1 MPNTPSVMTPA
12 VIPLAATPL
21 RGITS
26 AVRARIPP
34 SPWLSARITSARY
47 LIEMM
52 MISAQNTTDA
62 TPNAVDWSTVS
73 SEWSNASRNA

>member
-1 MPNTPSVMTPA
+1 M
-12 VIPLAATPL
+12 
-21 RGITS
+21 
-26 AVRARIPP
+26 PP

-62 TPNAVDWSTVS
+62 TPSVVDWSTVEVRVLERLTKRVDRARADVAVDDAER
-73 SEWSNASRNA
+73 SERQRW

>member
-1 MPNTPSVMTPA
+1 M
-12 VIPLAATPL
+12 
-21 RGITS
+21 
-26 AVRARIPP
+26 PP

-52 MISAQNTTDA
+52 MISDQNTTDA
-62 TPNAVDWSTVS
+62 TPNAVDWSTGS